1 MSTTNRHWVR
11 QAAINGDVEELR
23 RELAIGHAIDEY
35 DIHGMTLLHFLCAMR
50 PGGDR
55 LACFHLLI
63 EAGADPTKRTEYG
76 DNFPLLLAAE
86 FHPELVAA
94 LLASGA
100 QSDVSRINELRQTPL
115 HLACRSVLYSTVECV
130 ALLLSRGAAVNA
142 RDEIGQTPLNYAISC
157 RVCQVYPVLLRAG
170 AALPAPGTDQWRRI
184 QRYPEFI
191 YLKKVAAA
199 GGYRNYER
207 DHLSSLANVFAPTFS
222 CLPPQM
228 VRRVVEYAFD
238 VGGH

>member
-23 RELAIGHAIDEY
+23 RELAIGHVIDEY

-63 EAGADPTKRTEYG
+63 EAGADPTKRTENG

-170 AALPAPGTDQWRRI
+170 AALPAPGTDHLRRI
-184 QRYPEFI
+184 QHYPEFI

-207 DHLSSLANVFAPTFS
+207 DHLNSLANVFCPKFS
-222 CLPPQM
+222 CLPPEM
-228 VRRVVEYAFD
+228 VRRVVGYAFD